1 MKNFQVYF
9 TGKKEMPVDINEN
22 RYTTSGYPN
31 ITKSRPYL
39 FPIFQENY
47 DYFLSYF
54 GYFLLKRGRGHTL
67 KIGNQNLT

>member
-1 MKNFQVYF
+1 
-9 TGKKEMPVDINEN
+9 MPVDINEN
-22 RYTTSGYPN
+22 WYMTSGYPN
-31 ITKSRPYL
+31 ITKSSPYL
-39 FPIFQENY
+39 APNFQENY